1 VAAFVPVRVSKVER
15 LCADAVA
22 ITLDVPAEHRDRFT
36 FRPGQAL
43 TVRTDSG
50 GVDERRSY
58 SICAAAGSAPRIGV
72 RAIDGG
78 AVSGWLTGRVAPG
91 DTIEVLPPSG
101 VFALDDD
108 QRAGL
113 HVLIAAGSGITPM
126 MSIAATVLDHPDGQV
141 VLVYGNR
148 RTDTVMFA
156 DELADLK
163 DRYPTRFQLLH
174 VLSREPREAD
184 LLSGRLDRE
193 RLDTLLDALVP
204 VDDVAHW
211 WLCGP
216 HAMVEVARD
225 VLAAHGVDPKR
236 VHRELF
242 YVEDVP
248 PDPAVHVDAAPS
260 GETSEV
266 TVVLD
271 GRSTAMTLPRDV
283 PVLDSAQR
291 VRADL
296 PFACKGGVCGTCRAR
311 VVDGHVRMRRNFA
324 LEDAEV
330 EQGFVLTCQSLPESD
345 RVTIDFDA

>member
-1 VAAFVPVRVSKVER
+1 
-15 LCADAVA
+15 
-22 ITLDVPAEHRDRFT
+22 
-36 FRPGQAL
+36 
-43 TVRTDSG
+43 
-50 GVDERRSY
+50 
-58 SICAAAGSAPRIGV
+58 
-72 RAIDGG
+72 
-78 AVSGWLTGRVAPG
+78 
-91 DTIEVLPPSG
+91 
-101 VFALDDD
+101 
-108 QRAGL
+108 
-113 HVLIAAGSGITPM
+113 
-126 MSIAATVLDHPDGQV
+126 
-141 VLVYGNR
+141 
-148 RTDTVMFA
+148 
-156 DELADLK
+156 
-163 DRYPTRFQLLH
+163 
-174 VLSREPREAD
+174 
-184 LLSGRLDRE
+184 
-193 RLDTLLDALVP
+193 
-204 VDDVAHW
+204 
-211 WLCGP
+211 
-216 HAMVEVARD
+216 MVEVARD

-271 GRSTAMTLPRDV
+271 GRSTVMTLRRDV